1 VSERERLRRIYEAKV
16 LAELT
21 AATAAE
27 PVEPRGD
34 RSWSGDP
41 LARTMLVKGEPGPAE
56 RAGGEVLSGEDG
68 DAARKALAALGLLEH
83 GLFATLSRPAASDP
97 QARVSRLLRQVEAV
111 DPRVLVALDATAAE
125 DVAAALGIRLEVGR
139 PQHHRGRVVLA
150 VDDFA
155 ASLADEDRK
164 RRVWL
169 QLRTLGGQAS
179 GPR

>member
-1 VSERERLRRIYEAKV
+1 VSERERLRRIYQAKV
-16 LAELT
+16 LAEL
-21 AATAAE
+21 AVAE
-27 PVEPRGD
+27 EAFVPSVD

-41 LARTMLVKGEPGPAE
+41 LARVMLVKGVPGPAE

-68 DAARKALAALGLLEH
+68 EAARKALAALGLLEH

-97 QARVSRLLRQVEAV
+97 RARVSRLLRQIEAV
-111 DPRVLVALDATAAE
+111 DPRVLVALDPVAAE
-125 DVAAALGIRLEVGR
+125 DLGAALGIQLEVGR
-139 PQHHRGRVVLA
+139 PQQHRGRVVLA

-169 QLRTLGGQAS
+169 QLRTLAEQSSGQ
-179 GPR
+179 R